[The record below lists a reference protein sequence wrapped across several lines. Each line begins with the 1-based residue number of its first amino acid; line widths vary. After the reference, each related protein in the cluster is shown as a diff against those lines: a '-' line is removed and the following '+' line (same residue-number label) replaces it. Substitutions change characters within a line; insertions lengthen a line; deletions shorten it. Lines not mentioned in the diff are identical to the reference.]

1 MIGDSV
7 ADIGPES
14 AGHATSDCERLTE
27 RPFDPPVLEPGS
39 RRQRRA
45 PTMPRT
51 MSDPH
56 SVRLVDLLAPLSLV
70 TDLGMGQP
78 AEDAMRACFLGTGL
92 ARRMGLSEADVSHV
106 FYTTMLRH
114 VGCTASAHEEAAH
127 VGGDELATRPLAF
140 RTDFGSPRDALGLL
154 AGILGLVSP
163 ARRPRVL
170 LGLFGAWGE
179 LANHAICEV
188 GAEMATRLGM
198 DKAVGQ
204 GLYQIFE
211 RWDGK
216 GVPQKLAGEDIALTA
231 RFAQVA
237 TLAVALDRIAGTEAA
252 VAVISGRAGGMLDPA
267 VASTF
272 AQHGPALLAE
282 VTAIDVL
289 PAILT
294 AEPEP
299 HRYVSQA
306 GVEDVAAGF
315 ADMIDLKSP
324 FTHGHSAAV
333 AQLAASAGRRLG
345 LAEAELT
352 ALRRAGLLH
361 DLGRLGVPDGI
372 WEKRGRLTLT
382 EWERVRLHPY
392 HAERILARSEALA
405 PLAALAGMHHER
417 QDGSGYY
424 RQASGSAIPVAGRI
438 LAAADAY
445 QAMTQDRAYRPAL
458 TADAAAAEIDA
469 ACRQGVLDRD
479 AAGAVLE
486 AGGQRLRSRRAAP
499 NGLSDRE
506 VEVLRLV
513 AQGLSN
519 RDIADRLFISPRT
532 AESHVQHIYT
542 KIGMSTRAGAAMFA
556 MRHDLIG

>member
-1 MIGDSV
+1 MS
-7 ADIGPES
+7 
-14 AGHATSDCERLTE
+14 
-27 RPFDPPVLEPGS
+27 EPNL
-39 RRQRRA
+39 
-45 PTMPRT
+45 
-51 MSDPH
+51 
-56 SVRLVDLLAPLSLV
+56 VRLVDLLAPLSLV

-78 AEDAMRACFLGTGL
+78 AEDAMRACYLGTGL
-92 ARRMGLSEADVSHV
+92 ARRMGLSEGDASHV

-140 RTDFGSPRDALGLL
+140 RTDFNSPPEALRLMVS
-154 AGILGLVSP
+154 ILRIVPP

-170 LGLFGAWGE
+170 LGSFGPWGD
-179 LANHAICEV
+179 LALHATCEV
-188 GAEMATRLGM
+188 GAEMARRLGM
-198 DKAVGQ
+198 QDAIGQ

-216 GVPQKLAGEDIALTA
+216 GVPQKVAGEDIALPA

-237 TLAVALDRIAGTEAA
+237 TLAVALDQVAGAEAA
-252 VAVISGRAGGMLDPA
+252 VAVINERSGGMLDPA
-267 VASTF
+267 IAAAFVR
-272 AQHGPALLAE
+272 HGQALLAE
-282 VTAIDVL
+282 VGAIDVL
-289 PAILT
+289 PAILAT
-294 AEPEP
+294 EPEP
-299 HRYVSQA
+299 HRHVSQA

-333 AQLAASAGRRLG
+333 AQLAVSAGRTLG
-345 LAEAELT
+345 LGEVEVT
-352 ALRRAGLLH
+352 AISRAGSLH
-361 DLGRLGVPDGI
+361 DLGRLSVPDGI
-372 WEKRGRLTLT
+372 WEKRGRLTPT

-392 HAERILARSEALA
+392 HSERILARSEALA

-424 RQASGSAIPVAGRI
+424 RQASGAAIPVACRI

-458 TADAAAAEIDA
+458 SGDAAAAEVDA

-499 NGLSDRE
+499 IGLSERE

-519 RDIADRLFISPRT
+519 REIAGRLFISPRT

>member
-1 MIGDSV
+1 
-7 ADIGPES
+7 
-14 AGHATSDCERLTE
+14 
-27 RPFDPPVLEPGS
+27 
-39 RRQRRA
+39 
-45 PTMPRT
+45 
-51 MSDPH
+51 MSNLHP
-56 SVRLVDLLAPLSLV
+56 VRLVDLLAPLSLV

-78 AEDAMRACFLGTGL
+78 AEEAMRACLLGTGL

-106 FYTTMLRH
+106 FYTTLLRH
-114 VGCTASAHEEAAH
+114 VGCTASAHAEAAH

-140 RTDFGSPRDALGLL
+140 KTDFNSPREALGLMV
-154 AGILGLVSP
+154 GILGMVSP
-163 ARRPRVL
+163 ARRPRMF
-170 LGLFGAWGE
+170 LGLFGPWAD
-179 LANHAICEV
+179 LANHATCEV
-188 GAEMATRLGM
+188 GAEMARRLGM
-198 DKAVGQ
+198 EDAVGH

-237 TLAVALDRIAGTEAA
+237 TLAVALDEVAGTEAA
-252 VAVISGRAGGMLDPA
+252 VAVISERSGAMLDPA
-267 VASTF
+267 IASAF

-282 VTAIDVL
+282 IGSIDVL
-289 PAILT
+289 PAILAT
-294 AEPEP
+294 EPEP
-299 HRYVSQA
+299 HRHVSQA

-315 ADMIDLKSP
+315 GDMIDLKSP

-333 AQLAASAGRRLG
+333 GQLAASAGRTLG
-345 LAEAELT
+345 LGQVEVT
-352 ALRRAGLLH
+352 ALRRAGMLH
-361 DLGRLGVPDGI
+361 DLGRLSVPDGI
-372 WEKRGRLTLT
+372 WEKRGRLTPT

-392 HAERILARSEALA
+392 HSERILARSEALA

-424 RQASGSAIPVAGRI
+424 RQASGAAIPVACRI

-445 QAMTQDRAYRPAL
+445 QAMRQDRAHRPAL
-458 TADAAAAEIDA
+458 SADAAAAEVDA
-469 ACRQGVLDRD
+469 ACRQGGLDRD

-486 AGGQRLRSRRAAP
+486 AGGQRLHSRRAAP
-499 NGLSDRE
+499 SGLSDRE

-519 RDIADRLFISPRT
+519 RDIAGRLFISPRT
-532 AESHVQHIYT
+532 AESHVQHIYM

-556 MRHDLIG
+556 MRHDLIA